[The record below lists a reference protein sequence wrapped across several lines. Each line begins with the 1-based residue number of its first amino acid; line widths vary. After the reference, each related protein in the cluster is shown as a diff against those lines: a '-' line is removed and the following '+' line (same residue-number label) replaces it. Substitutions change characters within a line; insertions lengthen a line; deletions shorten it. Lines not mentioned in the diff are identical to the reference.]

1 MIAPAGKI
9 ADVAAVAAHYDDLDD
24 LYRGL
29 WGTSLHH
36 GYWITGKETPAQ
48 AVANLT
54 RLIAERAVLKRG
66 DRVFDFGCGYGA
78 AALLW
83 HREYGARVTG
93 ITVSEKQYQHAQAA
107 ARGNPHVNFILGDV
121 LANELPAQS
130 FDAVTAIES
139 SEHIANKPNFF
150 AEANRL
156 LRPGGRCVATAWL
169 VAERPGGWSTKYL
182 LEPICSEGRLPN
194 LGSASEY
201 GAMLADAGF
210 HKIGFLDLTAE
221 VQKTWAVCVRRVA
234 GHLLTDAAFRRR
246 LADRRFSNRVFA
258 KTVFRLWLAYRT
270 RDMRYGLF
278 TGRK

>member
-9 ADVAAVAAHYDDLDD
+9 ADVAAVAAHYDDLDE

-36 GYWITGKETPAQ
+36 GYWITGIESSAQ

-54 RLIAERAVLKRG
+54 RLVAERAALKPG
-66 DRVFDFGCGYGA
+66 DRVCDFGCGYGA

-83 HREYGARVTG
+83 QREYGARVTG
-93 ITVSEKQYQHAQAA
+93 ITVSEKQYCHAQAA
-107 ARGNPHVNFILGDV
+107 ARGKRGVDFILGDV
-121 LANELPAQS
+121 LANGLPAQS

-139 SEHIANKPNFF
+139 SEHVANKPKFF
-150 AEANRL
+150 AEAHRL
-156 LRPGGRCVATAWL
+156 LRPGGRCAVAAWL
-169 VAERPGGWSTKYL
+169 VAERPGGWSVKHL
-182 LEPICSEGRLPN
+182 LEPICIEGRLPN
-194 LGSASEY
+194 LASAREY
-201 GAMLADAGF
+201 CAMLADAGF
-210 HKIGFLDLTAE
+210 HEIVFFDLTVA
-221 VQKTWAVCVRRVA
+221 VRKTWAICARRVA
-234 GHLLTDAAFRRR
+234 GHFFTDAAFRRR

-270 RDMRYGLF
+270 RGMRYGLF